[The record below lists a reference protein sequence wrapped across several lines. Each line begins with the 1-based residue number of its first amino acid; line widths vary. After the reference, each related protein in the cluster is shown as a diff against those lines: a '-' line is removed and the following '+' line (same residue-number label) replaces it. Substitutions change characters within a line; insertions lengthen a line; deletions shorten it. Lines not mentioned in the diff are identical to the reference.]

1 MKKEQNLNEPQ
12 NQQLNIAGVI
22 GRLLCK
28 IGIHKW
34 EEGYS
39 GSMLSPLAH
48 KCKRCKIVRV
58 FHGWGYTYG
67 RDGND
72 L

>member
-1 MKKEQNLNEPQ
+1 MKKEQSQESGTSHSSLG
-12 NQQLNIAGVI
+12 AVI

-34 EEGYS
+34 QEGTT

-67 RDGND
+67 RDAND